1 MVPSQQEVRK
11 VHCICK
17 EDGERLYE
25 VLDYSD
31 NVTLYDTVT
40 DDLSGLSGR
49 YMSGLKYWAP
59 GRPTRQET
67 DSLSF
72 RRSRYMVWKGRNLI
86 RKPDMN
92 HFTAFILY

>member
-1 MVPSQQEVRK
+1 MGS
-11 VHCICK
+11 VHELEALLVKWYPVSRRCVKYIVSVS
-17 EDGERLYE
+17 EDGENYTE

-40 DDLSGLSGR
+40 DDLQGCLEG
-49 YMSGLKYWAP
+49 MSGLKYWATT

-72 RRSRYMVWKGRNLI
+72 RDRGIWYGKAG
-86 RKPDMN
+86 
-92 HFTAFILY
+92 T